1 MTLATMPATAATPRQ
16 KAIANTELTSAIFEA
31 FVEAVGPL
39 IRDHLAR
46 GLRDHGAIAAALN
59 RRGIPCWGRD
69 RWCATDIRMVLSHA
83 GAAPDAMAA
92 TARRG

>member
-1 MTLATMPATAATPRQ
+1 MTPAAMPAAAATPRQ
-16 KAIANTELTSAIFEA
+16 KAVASTELTAAIFEA
-31 FVEAVGPL
+31 FVEAVEPL

-83 GAAPDAMAA
+83 GADAEPMAA
-92 TARRG
+92 TPRRG

>member
-1 MTLATMPATAATPRQ
+1 MTIAVPAPRQ
-16 KAIANTELTSAIFEA
+16 KAIANAELTKAIFAA
-31 FVEAVGPL
+31 FVEAVEPL

-46 GLRDHGAIAAALN
+46 GLRDHGAIAEALN

-83 GAAPDAMAA
+83 GADHDAIAG
-92 TARRG
+92 TPRRG

>member
-1 MTLATMPATAATPRQ
+1 MTITVPAPRQ
-16 KAIANTELTSAIFEA
+16 KAVANAELTKAVFAA
-31 FVEAVGPL
+31 FVEAVEPL

-46 GLRDHGAIAAALN
+46 GMRDHGAIAAVFN

-83 GAAPDAMAA
+83 GAGCESDAG
-92 TARRG
+92 TPPRS

>member
-1 MTLATMPATAATPRQ
+1 MTFGIMPAAATTPRQ
-16 KAIANTELTSAIFEA
+16 KAIANTELTTAIFEA
-31 FVEAVGPL
+31 FVEAVEPL

-46 GLRDHGAIAAALN
+46 GLRDHGAIASALN

-83 GAAPDAMAA
+83 GSGPDAAGA
-92 TARRG
+92 TPPRG

>member
-1 MTLATMPATAATPRQ
+1 MTVATMPAAAATPRQ

-31 FVEAVGPL
+31 FVEAVEPL

-46 GLRDHGAIAAALN
+46 GLRDNGAIAAALN

-83 GAAPDAMAA
+83 GSSPDAAGA
-92 TARRG
+92 TPPRG